1 MRTPA
6 SRLSGKIRPGTPR
19 FRPVAQLFWLAIA
32 LAVGTALVAQKVH
45 AQNAV
50 LDAGLAHTRDA
61 AVAVRRATGHD
72 AGTVVAITAIGD
84 AGAIGDGQA
93 VATADASSNWPMDYA
108 VLPSPQDLDPTLSEE
123 QQRAIGTGLV
133 PIHREGLFR
142 SPLAHPRFG
151 PAAHVRVG
159 LVLNRIRDYEI
170 RTGSFSADFFLSLTG
185 DRAMPALEIRF
196 ANGTDVDQ
204 FTLADAPT
212 FKAYRIRGT
221 FTSPVDLRRYPFD
234 TQSLTIEME
243 AQREGVDQ
251 VVFAADPE
259 RTSLDEGF
267 SIAGWGVA
275 AIGARAYRH
284 LYPPRFDRDD
294 LYVSRYK
301 FETRIDRF
309 GISAAFSVYVPAFI
323 IILIGLTGLWVPASR
338 VDVRSATGAPML
350 AAAVL
355 FHYSLMQALPA
366 TGYLTRADKVMMGL
380 YISLLL
386 NMLSTWMFFVVR
398 ESRVDKVFHLSRLS
412 VPPITFAI
420 MIAAS
425 TV

>member
-1 MRTPA
+1 MRP
-6 SRLSGKIRPGTPR
+6 I
-19 FRPVAQLFWLAIA
+19 AQLFWLAIA
-32 LAVGTALVAQKVH
+32 LAVGTSIVTQKVS
-45 AQNAV
+45 AQDAAS
-50 LDAGLAHTRDA
+50 DAGFGPARGASAGAGNRSHADADASALAA
-61 AVAVRRATGHD
+61 AVPT
-72 AGTVVAITAIGD
+72 TTPD
-84 AGAIGDGQA
+84 AGAAADANPDAATAGG
-93 VATADASSNWPMDYA
+93 ATADASVSPLDYA
-108 VLPSPQDLDPTLSEE
+108 VLQSAEDIDPTLSVE
-123 QQRAIGTGLV
+123 QQRSIGTGLV
-133 PIHREGLFR
+133 PIHREGRFR

-151 PAAHVRVG
+151 QAAHVRVG
-159 LVLNRIRDYEI
+159 LVLNRIRDYDI
-170 RTGSFSADFFLSLTG
+170 RTGSFSADFFVSLTG
-185 DRAMPALEIRF
+185 DRVLPPLEIRF
-196 ANGTDVDQ
+196 TNGYDVDQ
-204 FTLADAPT
+204 YALVDAPT
-212 FKAYRIRGT
+212 FRAYRVRGT
-221 FTSPVDLRRYPFD
+221 FTSAIDLRRYPFD
-234 TQSLTIEME
+234 TQSLTIEIE

-251 VVFAADPE
+251 VVFEADAN

-267 SIAGWGVA
+267 SIPGWGVA

-309 GISAAFSVYVPAFI
+309 GTSAAFSVYVPAFI

-366 TGYLTRADKVMMGL
+366 TGYLTRADKVMLGL
-380 YISLLL
+380 YLSLLL

-398 ESRVDKVFHLSRLS
+398 DANVDKVFRLSRLT